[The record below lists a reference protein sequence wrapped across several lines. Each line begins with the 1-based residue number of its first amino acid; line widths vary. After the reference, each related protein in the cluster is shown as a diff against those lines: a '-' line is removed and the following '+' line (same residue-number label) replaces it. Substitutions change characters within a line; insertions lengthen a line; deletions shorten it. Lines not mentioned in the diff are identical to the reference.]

1 MQKTQTLKMST
12 QTHQVPITII
22 LMTTVPCRFPFL
34 QKLQLFNNHFLK
46 TPALKI
52 TILELQVPATFFLT
66 TSALK
71 INILEL
77 QVLATTILRMCS
89 HCGMSFLQNNQ
100 LFNHHILKSILELR
114 VPATLFLTIA
124 CMSLLSL
131 QIPAT
136 IFLMTSSQCRSPFLQ
151 NIQLFNLHQSPS
163 NLICQGRRRRPALA
177 FLQNEHLQTSQP
189 STPMPSTS
197 TAPTPR

>member
-1 MQKTQTLKMST
+1 MQARKMRRVMTLCRCPFLQNVKISNNHFEKTQALKMSI
-12 QTHQVPITII
+12 QTLQVPATFF
-22 LMTTVPCRFPFL
+22 LMTLAHCRFPFL

-100 LFNHHILKSILELR
+100 LFNNRQKLQ
-114 VPATLFLTIA
+114 VPTTSAH
-124 CMSLLSL
+124 CKLL
-131 QIPAT
+131 
-136 IFLMTSSQCRSPFLQ
+136 FLQ
-151 NIQLFNLHQSPS
+151 NTQLQRQRS
-163 NLICQGRRRRPALA
+163 
-177 FLQNEHLQTSQP
+177 
-189 STPMPSTS
+189 
-197 TAPTPR
+197 

>member
-1 MQKTQTLKMST
+1 MPCCEQESSPSQHFLEGLPFLQNVELQKYQPLAPMQKTQA
-12 QTHQVPITII
+12 
-22 LMTTVPCRFPFL
+22 
-34 QKLQLFNNHFLK
+34 LK
-46 TPALKI
+46 TSILKR
-52 TILELQVPATFFLT
+52 QVPATIFLM
-66 TSALK
+66 
-71 INILEL
+71 IP
-77 QVLATTILRMCS
+77 S
-89 HCGMSFLQNNQ
+89 HCRFPFLQNNQ
-100 LFNHHILKSILELR
+100 LFNHHILKSFLELR

>member
-1 MQKTQTLKMST
+1 MQKTQTILMSI
-12 QTHQVPITII
+12 QELLVPATFI

-34 QKLQLFNNHFLK
+34 QKLQIFNNHFLK

-77 QVLATTILRMCS
+77 QVLATTILRISS

-100 LFNHHILKSILELR
+100 LFNNRQKLQ
-114 VPATLFLTIA
+114 VLTTSA
-124 CMSLLSL
+124 HCKLL
-131 QIPAT
+131 
-136 IFLMTSSQCRSPFLQ
+136 FLQ
-151 NIQLFNLHQSPS
+151 NTQLQ
-163 NLICQGRRRRPALA
+163 CQR
-177 FLQNEHLQTSQP
+177 S
-189 STPMPSTS
+189 
-197 TAPTPR
+197 

>member
-1 MQKTQTLKMST
+1 MVFEQNIFWQTL
-12 QTHQVPITII
+12 H
-22 LMTTVPCRFPFL
+22 LMFRGW
-34 QKLQLFNNHFLK
+34 
-46 TPALKI
+46 AMKI
-52 TILELQVPATFFLT
+52 VRKRIVSLH
-66 TSALK
+66 
-71 INILEL
+71 
-77 QVLATTILRMCS
+77 VLSLY
-89 HCGMSFLQNNQ
+89 
-100 LFNHHILKSILELR
+100 NHHILKSFLELR

>member
-1 MQKTQTLKMST
+1 MTLCRCPFLQNVKISNNHFEKTQALKMSI
-12 QTHQVPITII
+12 QTLQVPATFF
-22 LMTTVPCRFPFL
+22 LMTLAHCRFPFL
-34 QKLQLFNNHFLK
+34 QKLQLFNNHFMK

-100 LFNHHILKSILELR
+100 LFNNHPTPDH
-114 VPATLFLTIA
+114 
-124 CMSLLSL
+124 
-131 QIPAT
+131 
-136 IFLMTSSQCRSPFLQ
+136 
-151 NIQLFNLHQSPS
+151 
-163 NLICQGRRRRPALA
+163 LICQERDAGNHCQKTPSLPRKKPRRNPTLSP
-177 FLQNEHLQTSQP
+177 TSRWKARK
-189 STPMPSTS
+189 STS
-197 TAPTPR
+197 RTSERGLTRC